1 MTGRLHPDD
10 IEAIARRVVELEAE
24 RASVGAPALVDA
36 STLARQ
42 LGMSRAFVYE
52 HRHELG
58 AVLVGGGSRPRLRF
72 NPDAALAA
80 FTALTAKPQ
89 PPEQPEQP
97 ARQKPR
103 RTRPTSSAPLLP
115 IAGERS

>member
-10 IEAIARRVVELEAE
+10 IEAIARRVAELQAE

-72 NPDAALAA
+72 NPDAAVAA
-80 FTALTAKPQ
+80 FSALTAKPQ
-89 PPEQPEQP
+89 PPKQP